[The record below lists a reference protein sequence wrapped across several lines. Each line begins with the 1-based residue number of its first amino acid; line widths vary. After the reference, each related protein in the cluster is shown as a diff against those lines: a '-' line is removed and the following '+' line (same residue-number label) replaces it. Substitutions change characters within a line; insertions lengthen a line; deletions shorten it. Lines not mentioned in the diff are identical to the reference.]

1 MLTCQPLILAVTT
14 VANGIA
20 VLPNARPITCNP
32 KSPLVAEDGGLYPLK
47 GLTRM
52 PLTLKAIP

>member
-52 PLTLKAIP
+52 PLT